1 MNFIHHFR
9 NVMERMAEDPALRGN
24 HISLYMAL
32 FYHWNRFRFRTPLAI
47 IREDMMQLSK
57 IASTATYTRCLKDLE
72 RQGYL
77 TYEPSCSQYSPS
89 YVHLFNFEK
98 AERKNNGKGDEN
110 DSGKDS
116 RKAAEKVTEPKLNNT
131 NLTNSINGV
140 NHDHNP
146 QQKFYRSERRD
157 QGVQKN
163 PDDGADDRHDE
174 QNLQTGRDGRPETLD
189 EVKAWF
195 AEAKASAASAEK
207 FYHYYE
213 SVGWKVGGKAV
224 IKNWKAS
231 ARYWLMNE
239 NTTIHDTPKLKP
251 GNLHVAPGK
260 DYSEPL

>member
-9 NVMERMAEDPALRGN
+9 NVMDRIAEDPVLRGN

-77 TYEPSCSQYSPS
+77 TYEPSCSQYRPS
-89 YVHLFNFEK
+89 YVHLVNFEK
-98 AERKNNGKGDEN
+98 AERKDNEKGDRN
-110 DSGKDS
+110 DSEKDI
-116 RKAAEKVTEPKLNNT
+116 RKAAEKVTEPELNNT
-131 NLTNSINGV
+131 NLPNSVNDV
-140 NHDHNP
+140 NHDDNP
-146 QQKFYRSERRD
+146 QQKTYESENGD
-157 QGVQKN
+157 QSIQKI
-163 PDDGADDRHDE
+163 PDDSAGDRHDA
-174 QNLQTGRDGRPETLD
+174 QDLQTGRDKRPKTLD

-195 AEAKASAASAEK
+195 AEAQAPAASAEK
-207 FYHYYE
+207 FFHYYE
-213 SVGWKVGGKAV
+213 SIGWKAGGKAT
-224 IKNWKAS
+224 ITNWKAS
-231 ARYWLMNE
+231 ARYWLTNE
-239 NTTIHDTPKLKP
+239 KTKPHDTPKLKP